1 MNEVFAESMYID
13 NFQEVFG
20 TKDQRQLLNGN
31 QNIHLEINMRSK
43 YLTDRNETS
52 GNFW

>member
-1 MNEVFAESMYID
+1 MNEVFAESMYIN

-20 TKDQRQLLNGN
+20 IEEQSQLLNGH
-31 QNIHLEINMRSK
+31 QNIRLEINMRSK